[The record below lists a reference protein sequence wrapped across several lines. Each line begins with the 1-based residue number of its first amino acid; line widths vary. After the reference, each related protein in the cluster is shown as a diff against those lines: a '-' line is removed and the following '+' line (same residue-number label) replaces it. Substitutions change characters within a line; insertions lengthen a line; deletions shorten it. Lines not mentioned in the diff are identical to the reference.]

1 MYSWHIPCSLW
12 LTYFC
17 LQWTPNPY
25 IRIGNIKTFFHFI
38 FIFLWHIQ
46 RLLLLMDYF
55 MSIRT
60 WKTNNKHLHVHTR
73 TITVSST
80 HAHQSVTYTYF
91 LVFLPHTA
99 KRVWASKYHTWNF
112 LILSYPKAIFLK
124 TKKIPGQHTV
134 LNRGVVR
141 HSWERASQ
149 EKLPAITWLPVG
161 WLMLC

>member
-1 MYSWHIPCSLW
+1 
-12 LTYFC
+12 
-17 LQWTPNPY
+17 
-25 IRIGNIKTFFHFI
+25 
-38 FIFLWHIQ
+38 
-46 RLLLLMDYF
+46 MDYF

-80 HAHQSVTYTYF
+80 HGHQSVTYTYF

-134 LNRGVVR
+134 LNLGVVR

-149 EKLPAITWLPVG
+149 EVTSNHLAPCRVVNVVLEIPHRIRWSAQPGTFEAVHHQMGLVG
-161 WLMLC
+161 TLIWGK